1 MLDSHVRVWW
11 PRVTIA
17 IVLAASACKSTT
29 DAPKPTTVSRF
40 KDVAGALAV
49 GQADSIGVKVSDAQG
64 SPYAGAIVSFA
75 VTAGGGAVS
84 ASSATSGRDGVA
96 SVYWTL
102 STTPGTQ
109 SVSASASLTG
119 SPILFSVNAQA
130 DAAAALAKIGAD
142 VTTSIAATT
151 IDSVRVLVTDRFNN
165 PKPGAPVVFVVL
177 AGGGSVSPSSVSTGA
192 DGRAAA
198 RWTVGRAANQV
209 NTVTATTGSL
219 SVVTFSTNSVSGP
232 AAIVVKTGTDPA
244 TVTAGEDYD
253 SIRVVVTDA
262 AGNPKAGESV
272 GFVVTSGGGS
282 VSPTSVTTGVN
293 GQAAT
298 RWTVGTSAAQV
309 NTVTAT
315 RVGLPSVTFTTTV
328 AAGPANAVTKVG
340 TDPVNLS
347 ASAVVDSIRVLV
359 TDRFGNA
366 RPGETVAFAVTAGAG
381 SISPS
386 TVTTGSDGRAA
397 ARWTLGQA
405 SSTLNVATATRAGF
419 ASVTFS
425 TTTTVAAPT
434 TVVLTTARILVVDVG
449 ATIVADF
456 SVRDAGNLPMVGQPL
471 VSISRGPAASYAN
484 GLVTG
489 IRRGQTFIVVS
500 SATNS
505 LARDSVLVIVKTPGA
520 PVLTTNLPTTDVAP
534 NTLVTVTILA
544 DMRTSAERLGAG
556 TVLVTWNPNQ
566 LTYVSNTDG
575 ASGVGATVN
584 SANVATGAFTLAFAS
599 SAGLLGNVE
608 LRQITF
614 RTTTTVGR
622 TGTLSLLPTE
632 LTAAVTFSNL
642 LLTTVSAFFPLVV
655 R

>member
-1 MLDSHVRVWW
+1 MTLSSHVRVRWH
-11 PRVTIA
+11 RMTIA
-17 IVLAASACKSTT
+17 IVLSASACKSTT
-29 DAPKPTTVSRF
+29 DAPKPTTISRF
-40 KDVAGALAV
+40 REVAGALAV
-49 GQADSIGVKVSDAQG
+49 GQADSIGVKVSDTQG

-75 VTAGGGAVS
+75 VTAGGGAIS

-96 SVYWTL
+96 SVQWTL
-102 STTPGTQ
+102 GTTPGTQ

-130 DAAAALAKIGAD
+130 DAAATLAKIGAD

-177 AGGGSVSPSSVSTGA
+177 AGGGSISPSSASTGA

-198 RWTVGRAANQV
+198 RWTLGRAANQV
-209 NTVTATTGSL
+209 NTATATTGSL
-219 SVVTFSTNSVSGP
+219 PVVTFSTNTVSGP
-232 AAIVVKTGTDPA
+232 AAIVGKSGADPA

-262 AGNPKAGESV
+262 VGNPKAGEPIV
-272 GFVVTSGGGS
+272 FAVTGGGGS
-282 VSPTSVTTGVN
+282 VSPTNLTTGVN

-315 RVGLPSVTFTTTV
+315 RVGLPSATFTTTV
-328 AAGPANAVTKVG
+328 TAGPANAVTKVG

-347 ASAVVDSIRVLV
+347 ASAVDSIRVLV

-366 RPGETVAFAVTAGAG
+366 RPSETVTFAVTAGAG

-386 TVTTGSDGRAA
+386 TITTGSDGRAA
-397 ARWTLGQA
+397 ARWTLGQG
-405 SSTLNVATATRAGF
+405 SLTLNVATATRAGF
-419 ASVTFS
+419 ASVIFS
-425 TTTTVAAPT
+425 TTTTAAAPT
-434 TVVLTTARILVVDVG
+434 TVVLTTPRIIVVDVG
-449 ATIVADF
+449 ATIPADF
-456 SVRDAGNLPMVGQPL
+456 SVRDAGNNPMVGEPL
-471 VSISRGPAASYAN
+471 VSVSRGPAASYAN

-489 IRRGQTFIVVS
+489 ARRGQTFIVVS
-500 SATNS
+500 SATNG
-505 LARDSVLVIVKTPGA
+505 LARDSVLVIVKAPGE
-520 PVLTTNLPTTDVAP
+520 PVLTTNLTTTDFAP
-534 NTLVTVTILA
+534 NTLVTVTLLA

-556 TVLVTWNPNQ
+556 TVLVTWNPAQ

-584 SANVATGAFTLAFAS
+584 INNVATGSFTLAFAS

-608 LRQITF
+608 MRQITF
-614 RTTTTVGR
+614 RTTATVGR